1 MTITEDRTMR
11 RILVIAALLAGTAVH
26 AQTYTDV
33 WNDVGKRRNLEMDY
47 ALNVDSTACDREAG
61 LQKGRPSA
69 KYRKCMG
76 AHGWTYSH
84 LIINRAPSYS
94 SDSASPNS
102 AADAEQSRINQQNA
116 DEISRRIDDDVRHD
130 DEMNATIDA
139 ANAAAAAVSSG
150 N

>member
-1 MTITEDRTMR
+1 MEDRTMR
-11 RILVIAALLAGTAVH
+11 RILVIAALLAGTTVH

-33 WNDVGKRRNLEMDY
+33 WNDVGRRSNFELDY
-47 ALNVDSTACDREAG
+47 ALDVDSTACDREAG
-61 LQKGRPSA
+61 PHKGRPSA

-84 LIINRAPSYS
+84 LIKSRAPSYS
-94 SDSASPNS
+94 SDSASPDS
-102 AADAEQSRINQQNA
+102 AAEEEASRTSQQNA
-116 DEISRRIDDDVRHD
+116 DDSSRRIDDVVRHD

-139 ANAAAAAVSSG
+139 ANAAAAAAVLSG